1 MNIFVAN
8 LSFKLRDEQLRE
20 IFEPYGEVE
29 SARIIMDRNSRRS
42 RGYGFV
48 DMPND
53 DDAML
58 AINELNGKSVEER
71 ELIVKVAE
79 ERKAP
84 ERFTGRRPEGD

>member
-29 SARIIMDRNSRRS
+29 SARIIMDRNSSRS

-53 DDAML
+53 DDAMR
-58 AINELNGKSVEER
+58 AINELNGKTVEER
-71 ELIVKVAE
+71 ELVVKPSE
-79 ERKAP
+79 ERKEP
-84 ERFTGRRPEGD
+84 ERFTGRRP

>member
-29 SARIIMDRNSRRS
+29 SARIIMDRNSGRS
-42 RGYGFV
+42 KGFGFV
-48 DMPND
+48 EMAND

-71 ELIVKVAE
+71 ELVVKVAE

-84 ERFTGRRPEGD
+84 ERFTGRRP

>member
-29 SARIIMDRNSRRS
+29 SARIIMDRNSGRS
-42 RGYGFV
+42 KGFGFV
-48 DMPND
+48 EMAND

-71 ELIVKVAE
+71 ELVVKVAE
-79 ERKAP
+79 ERQAP
-84 ERFTGRRPEGD
+84 ERFTGRRP